1 MKYDELV
8 KECSAFNEYPFKKG
22 VKDAILK
29 PQNKDMLWPFY
40 VFAKTCDQLK
50 NRKYKNYNSK

>member
-1 MKYDELV
+1 MG
-8 KECSAFNEYPFKKG
+8 FPFEKG
-22 VKDAILK
+22 IKNTILK

-40 VFAKTCDQLK
+40 VFAKTYDQLK